1 MAKGDAEMAAL
12 AIALDLTAEE
22 EVDLGLWVG
31 KIRKRRER
39 AIEDMEIAKLIP
51 MGVAP
56 CLERFGGSRRNL
68 FYRAE
73 TGRELLREIMRE
85 SAIDPIG
92 TCTEPR

>member
-12 AIALDLTAEE
+12 VAA
-22 EVDLGLWVG
+22 VDGDVEFELAVGELLG
-31 KIRKRRER
+31 KFRARRQR

-51 MGVAP
+51 KGVLP

-73 TGRELLREIMRE
+73 NGRELLREIMRE
-85 SAIDPIG
+85 SANEPVVA
-92 TCTEPR
+92 CTEP